1 MFLYMQAHAH
11 TPHLLTCSKDW
22 IKSHGWQSGVA
33 ALQRQAK
40 PSCIKPEHRAPW
52 AWPVKCYHTHLP
64 GERPAFITH
73 IRWWL
78 SGPVHLRPEQVSWFR
93 FCHRCFIFFGK
104 NCWSKMLLA
113 HQQACHSLPVTSIRV
128 SVDPGCLAMCLSTRT
143 ESSFPFHCSSPLWM
157 SCSPTPA
164 GRQGTGATEP
174 HHAQEKLEGLQDKG
188 VSEATSFILSGF
200 AIKADSR
207 QCS

>member
-1 MFLYMQAHAH
+1 MQAHAH
-11 TPHLLTCSKDW
+11 THLLTCSKDW
-22 IKSHGWQSGVA
+22 IKSHGWQSVVA

-64 GERPAFITH
+64 GEKPGFITH
-73 IRWWL
+73 IRRWL
-78 SGPVHLRPEQVSWFR
+78 SGPVHPRPEQVNWFS

-128 SVDPGCLAMCLSTRT
+128 SVDPGCLAMHLSSRAA
-143 ESSFPFHCSSPLWM
+143 SFLPFHHSPHCEWAALLHLQEGRGQEPL
-157 SCSPTPA
+157 SPTKQRRSSRCCWTRGPVK
-164 GRQGTGATEP
+164 P
-174 HHAQEKLEGLQDKG
+174 HL
-188 VSEATSFILSGF
+188 
-200 AIKADSR
+200 
-207 QCS
+207 